1 LKKFVFIACSILVL
15 AACKQQKTVTGNTL
29 RSFPAVQVPG
39 MINDPSERAAF
50 IAAHYWDAFVA
61 GDTLGQNDT
70 AVIAGVAKAE
80 IEQAVSNYI
89 FILDAL
95 DIPTAKNE
103 AAKTYDLLR
112 GHDCFSKIIS
122 LLETYLYDPNSP
134 LRSEDFF
141 QPIAEKMSRD
151 SLFTTEI
158 REKYAKISA
167 NTSLNCIGTPA
178 ADFSF
183 SDKKGK
189 MFTLYGIKAE
199 YTILFFSNPGCN
211 ACKEIIESLN
221 SSMKVNHYLE
231 TGDLAVLN
239 IYIDEDLSSWY
250 EYMPIYPESWHNGF
264 DPNLVIREDKLYD
277 VRAIPSLYL
286 LDSEKRVI
294 LKDAPPERL
303 YAYLE
308 QI

>member
-1 LKKFVFIACSILVL
+1 LKKSIIIIAALL
-15 AACKQQKTVTGNTL
+15 ALAGCRQQQAVSESPL
-29 RSFPAVQVPG
+29 RSFPVVQVPG
-39 MINDPSERAAF
+39 IISDPEERAAY
-50 IAAHYWDAFVA
+50 IASHYWEAFAA
-61 GDTLGQNDT
+61 GDTLGQSDS
-70 AVIAGVAKAE
+70 AVIAGVARKE
-80 IEQAVSNYI
+80 LEQAVSNYI
-89 FILDAL
+89 FLLDGL
-95 DIPTAKNE
+95 DMTKAKAE
-103 AAKTYDLLR
+103 AARAYDILR
-112 GHDCFSKIIS
+112 PHDSFSQVIS

-134 LRSEDFF
+134 IRSEDLF
-141 QPIAEKMSRD
+141 QPLAEKISKD
-151 SLFTTEI
+151 SHFSPEE
-158 REKYAKISA
+158 REKYARISA

-189 MFTLYGIKAE
+189 MHTLYGIEAE

-221 SSMKVNHYLE
+221 SSMKVGQYLE
-231 TGDLAVLN
+231 MGVLAVLN
-239 IYIDEDLSSWY
+239 IYIDEDLSGWY
-250 EYMPIYPESWHNGF
+250 EYMPIYPETWYNGY
-264 DPNLVIREDKLYD
+264 DPNLVIRQDKLYD

-286 LDSEKRVI
+286 LDRDKNVI